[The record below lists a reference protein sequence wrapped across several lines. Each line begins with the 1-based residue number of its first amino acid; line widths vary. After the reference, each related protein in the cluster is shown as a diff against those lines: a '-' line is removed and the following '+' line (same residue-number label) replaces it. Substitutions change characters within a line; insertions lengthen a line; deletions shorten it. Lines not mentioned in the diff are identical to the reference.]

1 MPGPVIRFFRSSLHL
16 VTIEVEP
23 DETILEVA
31 RKAKITVP
39 SNCKSG
45 TCGTCMMRLLSGN
58 VTGLDPIPT
67 ALDEEWIADGAILS
81 CISKVTGTC
90 EIDVVPPL

>member
-1 MPGPVIRFFRSSLHL
+1 
-16 VTIEVEP
+16 
-23 DETILEVA
+23 
-31 RKAKITVP
+31 
-39 SNCKSG
+39 
-45 TCGTCMMRLLSGN
+45 MMRLVSGN

-81 CISKVTGTC
+81 CISQIIGTC

>member
-1 MPGPVIRFFRSSLHL
+1 MSGPTIRFSRSSLHL
-16 VTIEVEP
+16 ATIQVKS
-23 DETILEVA
+23 DETILDVA
-31 RKAKITVP
+31 RRAEITVP

-81 CISKVTGTC
+81 CISRIIGSC
-90 EIDVVPPL
+90 EIDVIPPL

>member
-1 MPGPVIRFFRSSLHL
+1 MSGPMIRFFRSSLHL
-16 VTIEVEP
+16 CTVEVER
-23 DETILEVA
+23 DETILDAA
-31 RKAKITVP
+31 RRVEITIP

-45 TCGTCMMRLLSGN
+45 TCGTCMMRLVSGN

-67 ALDEEWIADGAILS
+67 ALDEEWLADGAILS
-81 CISKVTGTC
+81 CISQIIGTC

>member
-1 MPGPVIRFFRSSLHL
+1 MSGPTIRFFRSSLHL
-16 VTIEVEP
+16 ATIQVKS
-23 DETILEVA
+23 DETILDVA
-31 RKAKITVP
+31 RRAEITVP

-58 VTGLDPIPT
+58 VTGLYPIPT

-81 CISKVTGTC
+81 CISQIIGSC
-90 EIDVVPPL
+90 EIDVIPPL